1 MPTLSSL
8 SDPSIYQNI
17 KQTDALTQI
26 SDLTKLNRDTLAY
39 QKEKELY
46 QPSIAKAKA
55 ETASA
60 ETGAEKAR
68 AGLQKDYFG
77 IAADEAGSLV
87 NDPRL
92 KNIDPANPKSVQAAA
107 DAFAEKTERMVA
119 QGVPKHL
126 AYSFTAPYFQKL
138 NNPNQAAM
146 VRQDLLNSIEARN
159 GAQGQMAQNF
169 VGAGSQET
177 VGQDPLTGGQIVISK
192 DRFGRIIGQ
201 RPLTQGGG
209 APTGGAPAAGGA
221 PSGGGSV
228 GGGSSQPTLPPGMT
242 TSAYQAEVQKVV
254 NQASEAPA
262 KLKDFSN
269 QINMNDRILRLL
281 DDPKVMTGPFVQ
293 NLAKGVAGTSLTDE
307 QQEIQKYL
315 ANRIT
320 NARSNDDQANL
331 EKARGSLGTGKK
343 ALKDIIKNDNSL
355 LLMDKMETRAVQE
368 AFGDFTNPKIKDAVQ
383 ARLDFAKHYDQDVVR
398 FLRATGGKVDGKPVD
413 IDDFNE
419 FASKLKGYKEKNPG
433 KHSKFKEDFE
443 WLKKH
448 YREGD

>member
-1 MPTLSSL
+1 MLN
-8 SDPSIYQNI
+8 DPNQAGNIRQDMLNSIQ
-17 KQTDALTQI
+17 
-26 SDLTKLNRDTLAY
+26 
-39 QKEKELY
+39 
-46 QPSIAKAKA
+46 
-55 ETASA
+55 
-60 ETGAEKAR
+60 AR
-68 AGLQKDYFG
+68 AG
-77 IAADEAGSLV
+77 AS
-87 NDPRL
+87 
-92 KNIDPANPKSVQAAA
+92 S
-107 DAFAEKTERMVA
+107 
-119 QGVPKHL
+119 
-126 AYSFTAPYFQKL
+126 
-138 NNPNQAAM
+138 
-146 VRQDLLNSIEARN
+146 
-159 GAQGQMAQNF
+159 QMGQNF

-177 VGQDPLTGGQIVISK
+177 VGQDPATGGSIIVTK

-201 RPLTQGGG
+201 RPLAQASGTS
-209 APTGGAPAAGGA
+209 TGGT
-221 PSGGGSV
+221 PSGGGSI
-228 GGGSSQPTLPPGMT
+228 GGGSNQPTLPPGMT
-242 TSAYQAEVQKVV
+242 TTAYQAEVQKVV

-281 DDPKVMTGPFVQ
+281 DNPKVMTGPFVQ

-331 EKARGSLGTGKK
+331 EKARGSLGTSKK
-343 ALKDIIKNDNSL
+343 ALKDIIKNDNST